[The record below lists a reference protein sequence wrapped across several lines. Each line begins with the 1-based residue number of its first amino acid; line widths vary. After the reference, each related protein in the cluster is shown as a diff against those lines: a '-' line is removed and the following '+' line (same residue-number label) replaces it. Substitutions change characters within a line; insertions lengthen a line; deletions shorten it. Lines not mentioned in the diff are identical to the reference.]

1 MQKTFFILLS
11 FLFSTSIF
19 AQDVCADIMKFND
32 YNKNVNRTYRM
43 TSKTEAMGQT
53 QVMEK
58 DVNGNI
64 HMNMSMA
71 MNGMT
76 MDMILVGQTMYMK
89 QNDGDWQT
97 KPMDSAQ
104 VTTMKK
110 QWQNG
115 QLQFFKN
122 CKKLDNEKLEGKE
135 FRVYSGEFD
144 PEKMKEMMSK
154 SAEKIPNMDAIAK
167 MEMKMTF
174 YVNDKDDLERCKMKM
189 DMMGQ
194 TFETEMAYEYD
205 IQIAPIVAPEVPA
218 GQKTEPK
225 KN

>member
-1 MQKTFFILLS
+1 MKKTLFILLS
-11 FLFSTSIF
+11 FLFTTSMF

-32 YNKNVNRTYRM
+32 YNKNNNRTYRM
-43 TSKTEAMGQT
+43 TSKTESLGQT

-58 DVNGNI
+58 DTKGNV
-64 HMNMSMA
+64 HMTMTMA
-71 MNGMT
+71 MNGMS
-76 MDMILVGQTMYMK
+76 MDMLLIGQTMYMK

-122 CKKLDNEKLEGKE
+122 CQKLDNETLEGKE
-135 FRVYSGEFD
+135 YRVYSGEFD

-154 SAEKIPNMDAIAK
+154 SAEKIPNMDALSK

-174 YVNDKDDLERCKMKM
+174 YVNTKDDLERCKLKM

-194 TFETEMAYEYD
+194 TFESEMTYEYD
-205 IQIAPIVAPEVPA
+205 IQIAPIVAPELPA
-218 GQKTEPK
+218 EKKTESK